1 MPAGIDYSEGVRGKF
16 YRPGAKLNLPVYLDD
31 QVQSRLAALANARK
45 HDLARIAAGG
55 NRSSG
60 GSYQLV
66 GTLGQNTAGRA
77 NAGGY
82 QLQIGFHGAAS
93 NAPLPDSI
101 FRNSFEN

>member
-1 MPAGIDYSEGVRGKF
+1 MTLQHTLF
-16 YRPGAKLNLPVYLDD
+16 GAVLLG
-31 QVQSRLAALANARK
+31 ACALAQAAPPTDAPPSGGTYVLNK
-45 HDLARIAAGG
+45 QVIASGG

-60 GSYQLV
+60 GSFSMV

-82 QLQIGFHGAAS
+82 QLQTGFHADAS
-93 NAPLPDSI
+93 STPLPDSI

>member
-1 MPAGIDYSEGVRGKF
+1 MTLQRTLLTAVLVAAFAPAQATPPTYAPPSGGTYV
-16 YRPGAKLNLPVYLDD
+16 LNK
-31 QVQSRLAALANARK
+31 QV
-45 HDLARIAAGG
+45 IAAGG

-66 GTLGQNTAGRA
+66 GTLGQNAAGRA

-93 NAPLPDSI
+93 NAPLHDSI

>member
-1 MPAGIDYSEGVRGKF
+1 MTQQRTLLTAVLVAAFAPAQAAPPTQAPPSGGTYVLTK
-16 YRPGAKLNLPVYLDD
+16 
-31 QVQSRLAALANARK
+31 QV
-45 HDLARIAAGG
+45 IAAGG

>member
-1 MPAGIDYSEGVRGKF
+1 MTLQRTLLTAVLV
-16 YRPGAKLNLPVYLDD
+16 GAF
-31 QVQSRLAALANARK
+31 ALAQAAPPTHAPPSGGTYVLTK
-45 HDLARIAAGG
+45 QVIAAGG

-93 NAPLPDSI
+93 NAPLPDAL
-101 FRNSFEN
+101 FRSGFEN

>member
-1 MPAGIDYSEGVRGKF
+1 MTLQPILFG
-16 YRPGAKLNLPVYLDD
+16 
-31 QVQSRLAALANARK
+31 AALLSA
-45 HDLARIAAGG
+45 LALAQAAPPTDAPPSGGNYVLNRQVIAAGG

-60 GSYQLV
+60 GGYQLV

-82 QLQIGFHGAAS
+82 QLQIGFHAAAS

>member
-1 MPAGIDYSEGVRGKF
+1 MTLQHTLF
-16 YRPGAKLNLPVYLDD
+16 GAVLLG
-31 QVQSRLAALANARK
+31 ACALARAAPPTDAPPSGGSYVLNK
-45 HDLARIAAGG
+45 QVIAAGG

-66 GTLGQNTAGRA
+66 GTLGQNAAGRA

>member
-1 MPAGIDYSEGVRGKF
+1 MTLQRT
-16 YRPGAKLNLPVYLDD
+16 LLTPVL
-31 QVQSRLAALANARK
+31 VAAFALAQAAPPTQAPPSGGSYVLNK
-45 HDLARIAAGG
+45 QVIAAGG
-55 NRSSG
+55 NRSTG
-60 GSYQLV
+60 GGYQLV
-66 GTLGQNTAGRA
+66 GTLGQNAAGRA